1 MGLAAGQARLLSIT
15 ARLSDNEHSSQSLA
29 YAKQRLADSAGQIT
43 NEYNEALDATKLTV
57 LTGFNGSV
65 PNYTDISYGLM
76 TGLNT
81 VACGK
86 QYVVTDN
93 KGRILVSNDIA
104 EKFKMSG
111 GDINYFIE
119 NVEVNGKSGH
129 SQVDIL
135 INNTNHDSAEV
146 IQKRKEAWEKYFI
159 SVGQTPA
166 EDLYGSNVKIYAT
179 DKDYVYGEDE
189 NGVPQTSIHPVP
201 ILAIEK
207 GNNTSD
213 RIIINYDGTT
223 QEQRELYDY
232 AMALTHAATDYQN
245 YPQDCPNTIAAD
257 PANADAVNY
266 LKNIFYQMQAFGYVT
281 SEEAFHLTEADSLH
295 DNKWFEEQLKQGK
308 LFLKSYSA
316 SEKTFMPTTLSDDS
330 AIQEVEDER
339 KIAMA
344 EAKYTQDMEQLERQ
358 DQKFDLE
365 LKKLDTEHNAL
376 QTEYDALKS
385 VVDKNIEKAF
395 NAFS

>member
-29 YAKQRLADSAGQIT
+29 YAKQRLAQSADQIT
-43 NEYNEALDATKLTV
+43 TEYNEALDATKLTV

-86 QYVVTDN
+86 QYVVTDA

-104 EKFKMSG
+104 EKFKKSG
-111 GDINYFIE
+111 GNVNYFIE
-119 NVEVNGKSGH
+119 NVEVNGKSGY

-135 INNTNHDSAEV
+135 IDDNNHASEEI
-146 IQKRKEAWEKYFI
+146 IQKKKEAWEKYFI
-159 SVGQTPA
+159 SIDQTPV
-166 EDLYGSNVKIYAT
+166 ENLYDSNVKIFVVNQ
-179 DKDYVYGEDE
+179 DYVYGENQD
-189 NGVPQTSIHPVP
+189 GIPQKSTHPLP
-201 ILAIEK
+201 ILEIEK
-207 GNNTSD
+207 ADGTSE
-213 RIIINYDGTT
+213 RIIINYDGTN
-223 QEQRELYDY
+223 QEQRDLYDY
-232 AMALTHAATDYQN
+232 ALALTQAAGDYQY
-245 YPQDCPNTIAAD
+245 YPQACPYTIAAD

-266 LKNIFYQMQAFGYVT
+266 LKNIFRQMQTYGYVT
-281 SEEAFHLTEADSLH
+281 SAEAFQLTEADSLH
-295 DNKWFEEQLKQGK
+295 NNAWFEEQLRQGK

-316 SEKTFMPTTLSDDS
+316 SEKNFMPTTLSDDS

-339 KIAMA
+339 KIAKA

-385 VVDKNIEKAF
+385 VVDKNVEKSF

>member
-29 YAKQRLADSAGQIT
+29 YAKQRLADSAEQIT
-43 NEYNEALDATKLTV
+43 TEYNEALDSTKLTV

-65 PNYTDISYGLM
+65 PNYTDISYALM

-86 QYVVTDN
+86 QYVVTDA
-93 KGRILVSNDIA
+93 KGRILVSNDTKTA
-104 EKFKMSG
+104 FDNSG
-111 GDINYFIE
+111 GDINKFLYAM
-119 NVEVNGKSGH
+119 NVNGKD
-129 SQVDIL
+129 QYTQIDIE
-135 INNTNHDSAEV
+135 INNDEATLTKIS
-146 IQKRKEAWEKYFI
+146 EAWDKYFASI
-159 SVGQTPA
+159 NKSYANEPDVTNVEYTFEEQKDASDNVIGHFPCVSVTR
-166 EDLYGSNVKIYAT
+166 KIL
-179 DKDYVYGEDE
+179 
-189 NGVPQTSIHPVP
+189 GVEST
-201 ILAIEK
+201 EK
-207 GNNTSD
+207 
-213 RIIINYDGTT
+213 IPINYDGST

-232 AMALTHAATDYQN
+232 AMALSKGYSQKIVNPTGFANQN
-245 YPQDCPNTIAAD
+245 SIAKD

-266 LKNIFYQMQAFGYVT
+266 LKNIFYQMQSCGYVT
-281 SEEAFHLTEADSLH
+281 SSEAFHLDESKTLH
-295 DNKWFEEQLKQGK
+295 DNTWFEEQLKKGK
-308 LFLKSYSA
+308 LFLKAYS
-316 SEKTFMPTTLSDDS
+316 STENTFVPTTLSDDS
-330 AIQEVEDER
+330 AIQEVADEK

-344 EAKYTQDMEQLERQ
+344 EAKYTQDMEQLERE

-385 VVDKNIEKAF
+385 VVDKNIEKSF